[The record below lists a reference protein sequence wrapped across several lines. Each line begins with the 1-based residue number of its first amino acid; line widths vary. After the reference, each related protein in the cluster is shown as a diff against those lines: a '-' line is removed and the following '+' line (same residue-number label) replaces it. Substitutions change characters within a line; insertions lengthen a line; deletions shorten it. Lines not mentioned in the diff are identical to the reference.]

1 MLGQYEIIKEIGEE
15 SFSGS
20 EYFDPM
26 IFDEKVYWEKVF
38 KQKISDLLW
47 GITGEIAAGDNDFAL
62 TGDQYLKLQR
72 NRAKK
77 EFPQDGALDNVLHRI
92 LMDKAIK
99 FDPVMFP
106 ENGNKDFY
114 RVYLKEDLRILRENP
129 NLFDELIDKY
139 SETIKSRL
147 FVYP

>member
-15 SFSGS
+15 SLSGS
-20 EYFDPM
+20 ECFDPLV
-26 IFDEKVYWEKVF
+26 FDEKLYWEKVF

-47 GITGEIAAGDNDFAL
+47 EITGEIASGYNEFAL

-72 NRAKK
+72 NRVKK
-77 EFPQDGALDNVLHRI
+77 QFSQDGALDNVLHWI
-92 LMDKAIK
+92 LMDKAIT

-106 ENGNKDFY
+106 EYGNKDFY

-129 NLFDELIDKY
+129 NLFDELVDKY

>member
-1 MLGQYEIIKEIGEE
+1 LLGQYEIIKEIGEE

-26 IFDEKVYWEKVF
+26 IFDEKVCWEKLF

-47 GITGEIAAGDNDFAL
+47 GITREIASGDNDFAF

-77 EFPQDGALDNVLHRI
+77 EFPQYGALDNVLHWI
-92 LMDKAIK
+92 LMDNAIG
-99 FDPVMFP
+99 FEPVMFP